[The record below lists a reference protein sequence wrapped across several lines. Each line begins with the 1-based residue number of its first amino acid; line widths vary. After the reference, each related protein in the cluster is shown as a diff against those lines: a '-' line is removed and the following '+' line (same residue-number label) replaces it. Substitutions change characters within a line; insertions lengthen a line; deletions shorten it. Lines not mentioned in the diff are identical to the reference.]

1 MCGRYATTRTPDA
14 LADEFGAQLADSF
27 VEHEPDYNM
36 APTKPAPIVIE
47 RPAADDRPGG
57 REVLAAQW
65 GLVPSWAKDPKIG
78 SRMINARSE
87 TVAEKPSF
95 AKAFAKRR
103 AIVPSDGFYEW
114 YRAREPEGSLTRA
127 AHERD
132 AGPLGAPPARAA
144 RGGARRGDRF
154 APAEA
159 THGRGEQA
167 KQPFFICPKDRS
179 VLAMA
184 GLYEFWKA
192 GPDAEGWLIT
202 FTILTTSAADDLGHL
217 HDRAPMMLV
226 GDEIDA
232 WLDPAPMS
240 TTDRL
245 GLLVP
250 AVPGRLDA
258 WPVSTAVNNHRN
270 NGPELIEPIPVE

>member
-1 MCGRYATTRTPDA
+1 MCGRYATTRTPDV

-27 VEHEPDYNM
+27 VELEPDWNM
-36 APTKPAPIVIE
+36 APTKPAPIIVE
-47 RPAADDRPGG
+47 RPDTETRPGG
-57 REVLAAQW
+57 RKVVAANW

-95 AKAFAKRR
+95 AKAFASRR
-103 AIVPSDGFYEW
+103 AIVPADGFFEW
-114 YRAREPEGSLTRA
+114 YP
-127 AHERD
+127 
-132 AGPLGAPPARAA
+132 
-144 RGGARRGDRF
+144 
-154 APAEA
+154 
-159 THGRGEQA
+159 GEK
-167 KQPFFICPKDRS
+167 KQPFYITPKDRS
-179 VLAMA
+179 TLAMA

-192 GPDAEGWLIT
+192 DPGSEWLVT

-217 HDRAPMMLV
+217 HDRAPMMLA

-232 WLDPAPMS
+232 WLDPAPM
-240 TTDRL
+240 TADERL

-270 NGPELIEPIPVE
+270 NGPELIEPIPAE

>member
-1 MCGRYATTRTPDA
+1 MCGRYATSRTPDA
-14 LADEFGAQLADSF
+14 LADEFGARLADATGD
-27 VEHEPDYNM
+27 VAPDWNV

-47 RPAADDRPGG
+47 RPGTDDAPPV
-57 REVLAAQW
+57 REVLVARW
-65 GLVPSWAKDPKIG
+65 GLVPSWAKDATIG

-87 TVAEKPSF
+87 TVADKPAF
-95 AKAFAKRR
+95 ATAFAKRR
-103 AIVPSDGFYEW
+103 AVVPADGFYEW
-114 YRAREPEGSLTRA
+114 YSGQ
-127 AHERD
+127 
-132 AGPLGAPPARAA
+132 GK
-144 RGGARRGDRF
+144 
-154 APAEA
+154 
-159 THGRGEQA
+159 A
-167 KQPFFICPKDRS
+167 KQPFFITPKDRR

-192 GPDAEGWLIT
+192 GPDADWLVT

-232 WLDPAPMS
+232 WLAATPMTPAQ
-240 TTDRL
+240 RL
-245 GLLVP
+245 DLLVP

-270 NGPELIEPIPVE
+270 NGPELIEPIPVTE